1 MPMNNTYRPQVI
13 RDIVFREEDDGAF
26 LFDPIKDELRCLNDT
41 GVVIYKAI
49 NGRNSID
56 DIVNTLAGIYPEVE
70 EERIRKDVEGF
81 VEDLRARGYL
91 KDDAAGEE

>member
-1 MPMNNTYRPQVI
+1 MDNTFRPQMTK
-13 RDIVFREEDDGAF
+13 DIVFREEDDGAF

-56 DIVNTLAGIYPEVE
+56 DIVSELADIYPEVE
-70 EERIRKDVEGF
+70 EEQIRQDVASF
-81 VEDLRARGYL
+81 VEDLKTRGYL
-91 KDDAAGEE
+91 ADKGNV